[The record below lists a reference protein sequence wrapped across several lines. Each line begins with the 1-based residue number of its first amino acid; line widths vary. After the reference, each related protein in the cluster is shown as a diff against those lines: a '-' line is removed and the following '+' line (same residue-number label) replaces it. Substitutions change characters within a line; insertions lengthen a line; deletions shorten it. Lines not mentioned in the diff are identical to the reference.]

1 MKGKYNGC
9 HMTVYGTVLPK
20 ASALARGAYV
30 ADNLSD
36 RAKQK
41 LKIIDWHKKHGNN
54 CSLTA
59 RHFGIGR
66 MTLYRWL
73 KRLEKCG
80 IMGLNDRSKK
90 PKKVRRPTTP
100 WQVTSRIVELRKEY
114 PTWSKYKLKALLK
127 KEGIIISE
135 STVGRVLKRKDM
147 IDKRTSRKRKKASL
161 RPKARFPKGMRISR
175 PGDLIQIDVK
185 HITLVGGRKFYQFT
199 AIDVLSKIRVL
210 RVYPSESS
218 RNGMFFLK
226 ECVDHFPF
234 QIRALQTD
242 NGSSFLKHFESFCE
256 DLEIP
261 HYFTYPRNPKQNSY
275 VEISHQ
281 ADEREFYLQ
290 GQTSSFLDEM
300 RKRIHEREFIWNNI
314 RPHAALDYLTPYE
327 YLLKLKEH
335 RLPTKKVIILQT

>member
-20 ASALARGAYV
+20 ASVLARGAYV
-30 ADNLSD
+30 ADNLSN
-36 RAKQK
+36 RAKEK
-41 LKIIDWHKKHGNN
+41 LKIIDWHKNHGNN

-73 KRLEKCG
+73 KRLNRCG
-80 IMGLNDRSKK
+80 IIGLNDKSKK
-90 PKKVRRPTTP
+90 PKNIRRPTTS
-100 WQVTSRIVELRKEY
+100 WEVTSKIVELRKRY
-114 PTWSKYKLKALLK
+114 PTWSKYKLKVLLK
-127 KEGIIISE
+127 KEGIIVSE
-135 STVGRVLKRKDM
+135 STIGRVLRRKNL
-147 IDKRTSRKRKKASL
+147 INEKVSRKRKRAAL
-161 RPKARFPKGMRISR
+161 RPKARFPRGMSISK

-185 HITLVGGRKFYQFT
+185 HIMLVGGRKYYQFT
-199 AIDVLSKIRVL
+199 AIDVLSKTRIL

-218 RNGMFFLK
+218 RNGMLFLK
-226 ECVDHFPF
+226 ECIHCFPF
-234 QIRALQTD
+234 RINAIQTD
-242 NGSSFLKHFESFCE
+242 NGSSFLKYFDALCK
-256 DLEIP
+256 EIDVP

-290 GQTSSFLDEM
+290 GKTSSFLDEM
-300 RKRIHEREFIWNNI
+300 RRMIKEREYIWNNI

-327 YLLKLKEH
+327 YLLKLKEQ
-335 RLPTKKVIILQT
+335 RLPTKKVIILQA